1 VLSEYHAIN
10 SELIPLMDSNR
21 LSIETGHERRFR
33 KQLDALAENLRDDNL
48 LQYHVITPARS
59 AFEQLKKSQLNL
71 EIFQSVWRG
80 NAVVEGVRIFCILL
94 LGLLFLGS
102 FAAIFSR
109 RPELRWL
116 SAGIL
121 LYCFYL
127 FYIQR
132 MNEDRYIVPMLPV
145 IFVCGSVWWVYL
157 RRWLR
162 SN

>member
-1 VLSEYHAIN
+1 MSLAGWGLARAGE
-10 SELIPLMDSNR
+10 
-21 LSIETGHERRFR
+21 
-33 KQLDALAENLRDDNL
+33 ALL
-48 LQYHVITPARS
+48 LPPTVA
-59 AFEQLKKSQLNL
+59 
-71 EIFQSVWRG
+71 
-80 NAVVEGVRIFCILL
+80 